1 MKPDKMKPASQD
13 AKPICLTGE
22 YKIAHRTQNSSLRKE
37 SLGLM
42 VIIATAASAC
52 GNVAIGPVDHGCY
65 VNPARA
71 QGSGCER

>member
-1 MKPDKMKPASQD
+1 MAIVRRRNLPG
-13 AKPICLTGE
+13 T
-22 YKIAHRTQNSSLRKE
+22 E
-37 SLGLM
+37 SLALM
-42 VIIATAASAC
+42 LIIGMAASAC